1 MSRTHITPRR
11 LGTSL
16 TTAVAA
22 VLLGAGPAV
31 AHVEVEADTAQA
43 LAENVTLTFDAESES
58 DTAGITELRVVLP
71 QGLTPADVTYGK
83 GPKGWSFSR
92 GADGYTV
99 KGPAVAAGE
108 GAEYSVIVRQLPR
121 AGELAF
127 KTLQIY
133 SDGRID
139 RWIELGDS
147 GSGSGHG
154 HGNSAPVLKLAPAPG
169 AATTN
174 PTPTASAPSEPTP
187 TAPTPTAPT
196 PTAPTPAAPTPTST
210 ATAAASDGDDG
221 MSAGAW
227 AGIAAAALVAVAAAY
242 ALRRRS
248 GAR

>member
-1 MSRTHITPRR
+1 MTPRR

-22 VLLGAGPAV
+22 ILLGAGPAV

-71 QGLTPADVTYGK
+71 QGITPADVTYGK

-108 GAEYSVIVRQLPR
+108 DAEYSVIVRQLPR

-139 RWIELGDS
+139 RWIELGNS
-147 GSGSGHG
+147 GSGAGHG
-154 HGNSAPVLKLAPAPG
+154 HGNSAPVLKLAPAAPG
-169 AATTN
+169 AATT
-174 PTPTASAPSEPTP
+174 SPTP
-187 TAPTPTAPT
+187 TAPAPSE
-196 PTAPTPAAPTPTST
+196 PTPAAPTPTST

-227 AGIAAAALVAVAAAY
+227 AGIAAAALVAVAAVGY
-242 ALRRRS
+242 VLRRRS
-248 GAR
+248 GPR